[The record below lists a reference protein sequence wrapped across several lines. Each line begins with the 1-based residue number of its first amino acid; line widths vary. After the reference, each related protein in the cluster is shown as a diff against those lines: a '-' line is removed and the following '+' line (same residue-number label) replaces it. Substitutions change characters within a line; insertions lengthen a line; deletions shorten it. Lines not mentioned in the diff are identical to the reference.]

1 MPQPT
6 LFHSRTSRLCTSLS
20 WKEWAGYHAVRSY
33 GICHEPEYVAL
44 RHAAGLIDVSPLF
57 KYEVQGQDAARFLS
71 RLTVRDI
78 TRLKIGRM
86 VYLCWCDDAGKV
98 IDDGTVA
105 RLDDEHFRLTA
116 AEPSLAW
123 LESVRHGYRV
133 DITDCSERIGA
144 LALQGPTA
152 REILRQLVDHDM
164 DSLRY
169 FGIVDCRLRGH
180 PVWLSRT
187 GYTGDL
193 GYEIWT
199 PTESAEAVYDA
210 ILEAGEPFGL
220 LPTGLDAMDVARI
233 EAGFIMNGVD
243 YFSANHCLIETR
255 MSTPYESGLGWTVN
269 LDRDPF
275 NGQAALRAE
284 KQRGP
289 IRKFVGLDLD
299 WDDYA
304 ALHERHDLPPE
315 ICTAAWRDPVPV
327 YAIGGK
333 QVGQATSGAWS
344 PTLKRNLALAT
355 VASSH
360 ADVGREL
367 QIEITVEFVRHTI
380 KATVVKK
387 PFFDVPRKRAVV
399 EAQ

>member
-6 LFHSRTSRLCTSLS
+6 PFHSRTSRLCTSLS

-57 KYEVQGQDAARFLS
+57 KYEIQGQDAARFLS

-86 VYLCWCDDAGKV
+86 VYLCWCDDDGKV

-116 AEPSLAW
+116 AEPSLSW

-133 DITDCSERIGA
+133 EIKDCSESIGA

-193 GYEIWT
+193 GYEIWA

-210 ILEAGEPFGL
+210 VLEAGEPFGL
-220 LPTGLDAMDVARI
+220 LPTGLDAMDVARV
-233 EAGFIMNGVD
+233 EAAFIMNGVD
-243 YFSANHCLIETR
+243 YFSANHCLT
-255 MSTPYESGLGWTVN
+255 ESRKSSPWELGLGWTVK
-269 LDRDPF
+269 LDREP
-275 NGQAALRAE
+275 
-284 KQRGP
+284 
-289 IRKFVGLDLD
+289 FVGQDALLKERDAGPKKLLVGLVSD
-299 WDDYA
+299 WPEIEAVFDRYG
-304 ALHERHDLPPE
+304 LPPE
-315 ICTAAWRDPVPV
+315 VPSGAWRDPRPV
-327 YAIGGK
+327 YDENGRWI
-333 QVGQATSGAWS
+333 GQATSGAWS
-344 PTLKRNLALAT
+344 PMLKEDLTLAQIEPEFAT
-355 VASSH
+355 ASTR
-360 ADVGREL
+360 V
-367 QIEITVEFVRHTI
+367 QIEITAEYHRHSVN
-380 KATVVKK
+380 ATVAKT
-387 PFFDVPRKRAVV
+387 PFFDPPRKRA
-399 EAQ
+399 